1 MLITLTGNITHKL
14 QQYLVLEAY
23 GFGYQVWMA
32 TPDLE
37 KVNTSQEAQLW
48 IYEHLREDAHDL
60 YGFWEY
66 PQRELFVKLI
76 SVSGV
81 GPKAAL
87 AILSVSGF
95 GSVSQ
100 AIANGDVA
108 LLQSAQG
115 IGKRTAERI
124 VMELKGSIEATT
136 LSETAASGV
145 DDNAKEA
152 LQSLGYSPVAA
163 AQALAK
169 VAGDLSEEERIKQAL
184 REM

>member
-1 MLITLTGNITHKL
+1 MITLTGDITNKL
-14 QQYLVLEAY
+14 EQYLILEAH
-23 GFGYQVWMA
+23 GLGYQVWMA
-32 TPDLE
+32 SSDLE
-37 KVNTSQEAQLW
+37 KVNAGREARLW

-66 PQRELFVKLI
+66 QQRELFTKLI

-100 AIANGDVA
+100 AIASGDVA

-124 VMELKGSIEATT
+124 VMELKGSIDVSTGEM
-136 LSETAASGV
+136 SAASV

-152 LQSLGYSPVAA
+152 LLSLGYSPAAA

-169 VAGDLSEEERIKQAL
+169 VPLDLSEEERIKQAL

>member
-1 MLITLTGNITHKL
+1 MLITLTGNITNKL
-14 QQYLVLEAY
+14 EQYLVLETY

-32 TPDLE
+32 NPDLE
-37 KVNTSQEAQLW
+37 KVNTGQEAQLW

-66 PQRELFVKLI
+66 QQRELFVKLI

-87 AILSVSGF
+87 AILSVGGF
-95 GSVSQ
+95 GNVSQ
-100 AIANGDVA
+100 AITNGDVA

-124 VMELKGSIEATT
+124 IMELKGSIDFTSSEKAT
-136 LSETAASGV
+136 AGV

-152 LQSLGYSPVAA
+152 LQSLGYSPVVA

-169 VAGDLSEEERIKQAL
+169 VPGDLSEEERIKQAL